1 MFGME
6 QVQVHVAKLHDAYA
20 MLLQTAG
27 ADPLPSQ
34 RG

>member
-1 MFGME
+1 MA
-6 QVQVHVAKLHDAYA
+6 QVQVHVAKLHDAFA